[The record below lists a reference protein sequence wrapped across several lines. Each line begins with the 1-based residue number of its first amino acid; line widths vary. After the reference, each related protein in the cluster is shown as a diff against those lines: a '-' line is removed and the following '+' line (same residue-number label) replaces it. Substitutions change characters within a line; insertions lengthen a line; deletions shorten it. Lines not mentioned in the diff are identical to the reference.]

1 MLIYYGFD
9 LVRRCNF
16 KDFWLPVKQ
25 VLYINKKLN
34 HSHAFSFFRLFSF
47 SAFLLSH
54 VCFSTSLLHLLVAA
68 SLKKTLKSLIPHLRR
83 KPTKP
88 SEPSAPTNPQS
99 PTHSQPQIEGASSHP
114 IHSSALLSSL
124 FSSNPYSNQR
134 RTHIQSNSAAL
145 HLFPDDSAALLLFHS
160 KSVAPPTIFRFS
172 LYI

>member
-1 MLIYYGFD
+1 M
-9 LVRRCNF
+9 
-16 KDFWLPVKQ
+16 
-25 VLYINKKLN
+25 YINKKLN

-114 IHSSALLSSL
+114 IHSSAPLSNL
-124 FSSNPYSNQR
+124 FSSNPYSNR
-134 RTHIQSNSAAL
+134 RRFISSRMTRRRFFSSILNRRRHPQSSGS
-145 HLFPDDSAALLLFHS
+145 LFTYD
-160 KSVAPPTIFRFS
+160 
-172 LYI
+172 